1 LSENRTFIIEEI
13 FQNDEQKYHAAYG
26 TLSTLACAMIAAGY
40 KKVRHSGP
48 IVAPSRVRLLAAF
61 ALQAAGLIGASQ
73 MAPKLQIPVGYGPAE
88 PSSGPLASADPS
100 TSSSK
105 LQVKC
110 PFDFTPTPDSPVYG
124 LNRVSRHPGLW
135 SFAFLGLGS
144 AAATASVPQA
154 LCLAGP
160 VLVAVAGGAHQD
172 SRFRRGLGG
181 SLPPDVDAKTSN
193 VPFLAM
199 VTGAQGEGA
208 FSGLAKELKPLNA
221 AAAVAV
227 AAGFALRRGRGM

>member
-1 LSENRTFIIEEI
+1 
-13 FQNDEQKYHAAYG
+13 
-26 TLSTLACAMIAAGY
+26 MIAAGY
-40 KKVRHSGP
+40 KKVRHAGP
-48 IVAPSRVRLLAAF
+48 VVAPSPARLMAAF

-73 MAPKLQIPVGYGPAE
+73 MAPKMQIPLGYGPAPE
-88 PSSGPLASADPS
+88 AGGEGVKSTTTTPANSAAP
-100 TSSSK
+100 SK
-105 LQVKC
+105 LQVRC

-160 VLVAVAGGAHQD
+160 VLVAAAGGAHQD

-181 SLPPDVDAKTSN
+181 SLPPAVDAKTSN

-199 VTGAQGEGA
+199 LTGVQGAGA
-208 FSGLAKELKPLNA
+208 FGDLAKELKPLNA

-227 AAGFALRRGRGM
+227 AVGFALRRGRGM